1 MSTVQFLMLLPGAV
15 AAVIT
20 LALQVAKAVKGRE
33 EYLARRASRR
43 LKRRLLHPR
52 QKSRQRVQCSQPV
65 YDRLSLGPP
74 ERCAFEEGHDGK
86 CEP

>member
-1 MSTVQFLMLLPGAV
+1 MLLPGSV

-20 LALQVAKAVKGRE
+20 LALHVTAVIEGRE

-43 LKRRLLHPR
+43 LKRRLLRPR
-52 QKSRQRVQCSQPV
+52 QSSPPKRTQCSQPV

-74 ERCAFEEGHDGK
+74 ERCAFEEGHEGR